1 MLGDVAPTARDRLF
15 SRTPSLAQISAEAL
29 DLHRRGQ
36 RPIALRHQSA
46 LTQEPLERADDR
58 TGFPVA
64 WQEVVV
70 GRLEIL
76 LSQLG
81 QRGDAATP

>member
-1 MLGDVAPTARDRLF
+1 MLSG
-15 SRTPSLAQISAEAL
+15 TPSLAQISAKAL
-29 DLHRRGQ
+29 DLHLHRRGQ

-58 TGFPVA
+58 TGFPLA

-76 LSQLG
+76 LSQ
-81 QRGDAATP
+81 